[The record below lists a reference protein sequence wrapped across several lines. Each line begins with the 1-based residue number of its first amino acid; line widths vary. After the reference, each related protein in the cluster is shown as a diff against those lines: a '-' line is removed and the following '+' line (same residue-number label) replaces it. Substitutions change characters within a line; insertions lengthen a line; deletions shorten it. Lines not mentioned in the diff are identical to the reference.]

1 MSYKTYTV
9 ALYPGSRP
17 NGLPQFGSEKEKE
30 HYLTAIEPFRS
41 LKGFVDL
48 HMLGAFHAELT
59 EQEVEELELNPLVRF
74 VERARPRV
82 QAQITQ
88 TAGWALASLGDRVAD
103 EKYTYYSTGEG
114 VDIYI
119 VDSGIDTSLTEFAG
133 GLERV
138 YDKNPDL
145 AVHCDHGAACA
156 ACAAGKQGGV
166 AKKARILDV
175 KVDNAG
181 DCLIWGTEG
190 LNAVLAHHTTRPAIA
205 SLSFGG
211 TNNEQAEAD
220 AITALIAEGV
230 ICIASA
236 GNEAVDTD
244 HYPSDRCISVGAYG
258 EDNVVCDF
266 SNFGDKV
273 HFFSPGL
280 LVDSIDKNGSF
291 LSFSGTSASC
301 PFVAGIAATL
311 LEDSIVPLN
320 QAEMLAKLIDIC
332 EVDGVTHALAA
343 TTTRAIRA
351 SKPITWNGTVGA
363 AITPFTEVLAKLD
376 FRKDYKLVFSTIE
389 SNGDETAI
397 TDAEFRTVR
406 YADAAITVSVGG
418 PFNRLLGALDYKTLK
433 VTPGDTPSS
442 EGGLSGGGSSGGGGG
457 GGGGGAIVPIAP
469 GAIVPLYTTTITPEE
484 LITLSISL
492 SVSSG
497 NANFS
502 TTKETSY
509 EVKDPIILQG
519 LSCLVERIKPSF
531 GPGKEY
537 GIECVVM
544 SELTAEYIS
553 MAHYYAE
560 DGVFRSVH
568 ELIQELAEKA
578 GATVTVAMPD
588 VKVQDFV
595 QAGKF
600 IDVLASLAGL
610 IFGTV
615 VQQNGT
621 WHITHADSM
630 IGDFTIENVATATYA
645 RAIQSDVP
653 INAVMSLLSELLSA
667 LLDKDKIEKELEDLK
682 EELEKA
688 KEVEDEEE
696 EAGKVTEGGIVE
708 AQFLSNINIRFGRI
722 NSHWQQID
730 SAYEIDALT
739 WEYWTPEA
747 GKSINPDNPAKEYY
761 AVQEV
766 RDDSGE
772 YTGEMRGLEKLGIC
786 SIKIEIQE
794 PSNFGGIYY
803 VKGRSLNFMNGISM
817 ELWTIPTVETET
829 KLNTTTHQFEKTTYL
844 VFSPKSSRFDPAVA
858 ELAEDDEQLYL
869 LDIEV
874 RYMPSITVA
883 WKFSG
888 TLAFEYWPV
897 KASTGYTGRI
907 DRDGNFYDPSGRQV
921 TTVDAL
927 DEIPGN
933 PTNETCILNQAGELC
948 GIGQNSRFI
957 GLNEGHGGVY
967 NSTTHDIRSTTATTG
982 ELLGWVAG
990 DLPASHVWPG
1000 LGDTSDLDDDIGIYF
1015 SSEMPGGSG
1024 IDFTGY
1030 DPEHPELWDPSVDP
1044 ADELKQKTIDELE
1057 IKVSEKENELLT
1069 VNVRIAYLEHELT
1082 SYGAASLIPLVHAV
1096 AQATIAV
1103 QDELERQQKL
1113 GVKNFNLIKTK
1124 QSALS
1129 TANNALYAALSALK
1143 LESVEVTCSFL
1154 YNNLLPLPQNVVSI
1168 TGDYFT
1174 EDDLIINSVNLQLSS
1189 KTVSVTATR
1198 RIA

>member
-1 MSYKTYTV
+1 
-9 ALYPGSRP
+9 
-17 NGLPQFGSEKEKE
+17 
-30 HYLTAIEPFRS
+30 
-41 LKGFVDL
+41 
-48 HMLGAFHAELT
+48 
-59 EQEVEELELNPLVRF
+59 
-74 VERARPRV
+74 
-82 QAQITQ
+82 
-88 TAGWALASLGDRVAD
+88 
-103 EKYTYYSTGEG
+103 
-114 VDIYI
+114 
-119 VDSGIDTSLTEFAG
+119 
-133 GLERV
+133 
-138 YDKNPDL
+138 
-145 AVHCDHGAACA
+145 
-156 ACAAGKQGGV
+156 
-166 AKKARILDV
+166 
-175 KVDNAG
+175 
-181 DCLIWGTEG
+181 
-190 LNAVLAHHTTRPAIA
+190 
-205 SLSFGG
+205 
-211 TNNEQAEAD
+211 
-220 AITALIAEGV
+220 
-230 ICIASA
+230 
-236 GNEAVDTD
+236 
-244 HYPSDRCISVGAYG
+244 
-258 EDNVVCDF
+258 
-266 SNFGDKV
+266 
-273 HFFSPGL
+273 
-280 LVDSIDKNGSF
+280 
-291 LSFSGTSASC
+291 
-301 PFVAGIAATL
+301 
-311 LEDSIVPLN
+311 
-320 QAEMLAKLIDIC
+320 MLAKLIDIC
-332 EVDGVTHALAA
+332 EVDGVTHALAD

-376 FRKDYKLVFSTIE
+376 FRKDYKLIFSTIE
-389 SNGDETAI
+389 SNGDETPIA
-397 TDAEFRTVR
+397 DSEFKTVR
-406 YADAAITVSVGG
+406 YADAAITLSLGG
-418 PFNRLLGALDYKTLK
+418 SFNSKLGALDYKTLK
-433 VTPGDTPSS
+433 IIPGDTPST
-442 EGGLSGGGSSGGGGG
+442 ENGLGGDPSG
-457 GGGGGAIVPIAP
+457 ALVPISP

-560 DGVFRSVH
+560 DGVFKSVH
-568 ELIQELAEKA
+568 ELIHELAGKA
-578 GATVTVAMPD
+578 GATVTIAMPD
-588 VKVQDFV
+588 IKVQEFV

-600 IDVLASLAGL
+600 IDLLSSLTNL
-610 IFGTV
+610 LFGTV

-621 WHITHADSM
+621 WHITYADSA
-630 IGDFTIENVATATYA
+630 IGDFTIDNEATATYA

-653 INAVMSLLSELLSA
+653 INAVMNLLNELLDA
-667 LLDKDKIEKELEDLK
+667 LLDKHRIEEELKDLK

-688 KEVEDEEE
+688 KDIEDEEE
-696 EAGKVTEGGIVE
+696 EAGKVTDGGRVE
-708 AQFLSNINIRFGRI
+708 AQFLQTVSERFGRV
-722 NSHWQQID
+722 NSHWQGISD
-730 SAYEIDALT
+730 VFVIDATT

-747 GKSINPDNPAKEYY
+747 GKSINPDDPGKEYY

-786 SIKIEIQE
+786 SIKLEIQE

-803 VKGRSLNFMNGISM
+803 VKGRSLNFMDGIGM
-817 ELWTIPTVETET
+817 ELWVIPSVETET
-829 KLNTTTHQFEKTTYL
+829 NLNTTTHQFEKTTYL
-844 VFSPKSSRFDPAVA
+844 VFHPKSSAFDPAVA
-858 ELAEDDEQLYL
+858 ELADDDEQLYL

-897 KASTGYTGRI
+897 KAGSGYTGRI
-907 DRDGNFYDPSGRQV
+907 DREGNFYDPSGRQV

-927 DEIPGN
+927 DEIPGD

-948 GIGQNSRFI
+948 GIGQSSRFI
-957 GLNEGHGGVY
+957 GLNGGHGGVY

-1000 LGDTSDLDDDIGIYF
+1000 LGDTSDLDDNIGIYF

-1030 DPEHPELWDPSVDP
+1030 DPEHPELWDPSIDP

-1069 VNVRIAYLEHELT
+1069 INAKISFLEHELT
-1082 SYGAASLIPLVHAV
+1082 SYGAASLIPLVQAV
-1096 AQATIAV
+1096 AEATIAV
-1103 QDELERQQKL
+1103 QDEIERQQKL
-1113 GVKNFNLIKTK
+1113 GVKNYSLIKTK
-1124 QSALS
+1124 QEVLS
-1129 TANNALYAALSALK
+1129 SANNSLYTALSALK

-1154 YNNLLPLPQNVVSI
+1154 YNNLLPLPQNIVSI

-1174 EDDLIINSVNLQLSS
+1174 EDDLIINSVSLQLSS
-1189 KTVSVTATR
+1189 KIVSITAVR